1 MRRDL
6 WFDFHGKRV
15 IAWVGWPDL
24 TPGAQSGPE
33 HWLVAMEGKVGP
45 QIGPDF
51 RPSEDQG
58 NAAGRIRQWIE
69 GQIATR

>member
-24 TPGAQSGPE
+24 TPEAQEGPE
-33 HWLVAMEGKVGP
+33 YWLVAMEGKVGP
-45 QIGPDF
+45 QVGPDF

-69 GQIATR
+69 RQIAPG

>member
-24 TPGAQSGPE
+24 TPDAQTGPE

-45 QIGPDF
+45 QVGPDF

-58 NAAGRIRQWIE
+58 NAVARIRQWIE
-69 GQIATR
+69 GQIAAR